1 MRIALVSDYFY
12 PAFGGVESHIIG
24 LANVLKRRGH
34 EVIVITHQ
42 YETDKGILG
51 IGSNLKFEKTSFFQ
65 KFTNVTNITEEHKR
79 PDDSSFEA

>member
-24 LANVLKRRGH
+24 LANILKRRGH

-42 YETDKGILG
+42 YETDKGTLG
-51 IGSNLKFEKTSFFQ
+51 LRVKNAFGLRCTKIEST
-65 KFTNVTNITEEHKR
+65 T
-79 PDDSSFEA
+79 